1 LAARQEKNIA
11 MNNQARNG
19 KLALCIPAY
28 NAEKF
33 LSRLLTSAQQQKIP
47 FDEIWLYNDCSTD
60 GTAELAARFGAQVI
74 SGEKNI
80 GCSGGKNR
88 LMHET
93 SCEWIHF
100 HDADDDLKP
109 NFTTLAKKW
118 MAKPNA
124 PDVVLFNYESRRYED
139 DGLLML
145 RDFDA
150 AALQKDPARYAIRHQ
165 INPYCGLY
173 RREAL
178 LRVGGYD
185 EDLAVLYN
193 EDCRFHMRLAF
204 AGLSFDVE
212 PEYALINL
220 ERQGSMSGANK
231 EKCARA
237 RLAVLQK
244 AAQETS
250 PNLHRE
256 IGLEAWLN
264 ARHLGAFKAWEAM
277 GDAIDLAKNMGVA
290 IPEEDKAVVR
300 ALAWLAPKLG
310 FKLRAQWVARRDGQ

>member
-1 LAARQEKNIA
+1 MVA
-11 MNNQARNG
+11 MNQYARNG
-19 KLALCIPAY
+19 RLALCIPAY

-33 LSRLLTSAQQQKIP
+33 LPRLLTSAQQQHIP

-60 GTAELAARFGAQVI
+60 GTAELAARLGARVV

-88 LMHET
+88 LLQET

-109 NFTTLAKKW
+109 DFTTLARKW
-118 MAKPNA
+118 IDKPDA

-139 DGLLML
+139 EHLLML
-145 RDFDA
+145 REFDA
-150 AALQKDPARYAIRHQ
+150 QALRTDPARYSIRNQ

-173 RREAL
+173 RRESL

-185 EDLAVLYN
+185 EDPAVLYN
-193 EDCRFHMRLAF
+193 EDCRFHMHLAF
-204 AGLSFDVE
+204 SGLSFDAE
-212 PEYALINL
+212 PQFAVINL

-244 AAQETS
+244 AAREAS

-264 ARHLGAFKAWEAM
+264 ARQLGAFKAWDAM
-277 GDAIDLAKNMGVA
+277 NDAIDLAKEMGVA
-290 IPEEDKAVVR
+290 SPEEEEK
-300 ALAWLAPKLG
+300 AWLRGFASMAPKLG
-310 FKLRAQWVARRDGQ
+310 FKWRAQFVARRDGK

>member
-1 LAARQEKNIA
+1 
-11 MNNQARNG
+11 MNNESRNG

-28 NAEKF
+28 NAANF
-33 LSRLLTSAQQQKIP
+33 LPRLLSSAQQQVIP

-60 GTAELAARFGAQVI
+60 DTAEIAERFGARVVH
-74 SGEKNI
+74 GEKNV

-88 LMHET
+88 LLHET

-118 MAKPNA
+118 MAKSNG
-124 PDVVLFNYESRRYED
+124 PDVVLFNYESRSYED
-139 DGLLML
+139 ERLLML
-145 RDFDA
+145 RQFDA
-150 AALQKDPARYAIRHQ
+150 QALQTDPARYAIRNQ

-185 EDLAVLYN
+185 IDPAVLYN

-204 AGLSFDVE
+204 SGLSFDVE
-212 PEYALINL
+212 PEFAVINL
-220 ERQGSMSGANK
+220 ERLGSMSGANK

-244 AAQETS
+244 AVLEAS
-250 PNLHRE
+250 PNLQRE

-264 ARHLGAFKAWEAM
+264 ARHLGAFKAWDAM
-277 GDAIDLAKNMGVA
+277 NSAIDLAKKMGVA
-290 IPEEDKAVVR
+290 APEEEDKALLR
-300 ALAWLAPKLG
+300 AVTIVAPKLA
-310 FKLRAQWVARRDGQ
+310 FKLRAQFVARRDGK

>member
-1 LAARQEKNIA
+1 MSTQIH
-11 MNNQARNG
+11 NG

-28 NAEKF
+28 NAASF
-33 LSRLLTSAQQQKIP
+33 LPRLLSSAQKQEIP
-47 FDEIWLYNDCSTD
+47 FDEIWLYDDCSTD
-60 GTAELAARFGAQVI
+60 NTGDIARSLGATVI
-74 SGEKNI
+74 RGEKNV

-88 LMHET
+88 LLHET
-93 SCEWIHF
+93 TCEWIHF

-118 MAKPNA
+118 MTKPSA
-124 PDVVLFNYESRRYED
+124 PDVVLFNYENRSYED
-139 DGLLML
+139 ESQLML
-145 RDFDA
+145 RQFDA
-150 AALQKDPARYAIRHQ
+150 AALQTDPARYAIRNQ

-185 EDLAVLYN
+185 EDPAVLYN

-204 AGLSFDVE
+204 SGLSFDAE
-212 PEYALINL
+212 PEFAVINL
-220 ERQGSMSGANK
+220 ERQGSMSSANK

-244 AAQETS
+244 AAQEAA
-250 PNLHRE
+250 PNLQRE

-264 ARHLGAFKAWEAM
+264 ARHLGAFKAWDAM
-277 GDAIDLAKNMGVA
+277 NGAIELARKCNVRM
-290 IPEEDKAVVR
+290 PEEEPKQLVR
-300 ALAWLAPKLG
+300 FAASYFPALTFW
-310 FKLRAQWVARRDGQ
+310 LRARYVKWRD